1 MSVERATYLDS
12 SAIVKLVV
20 REEESSALRTF
31 LRRRGPYVSSSL
43 ARTEVLRA
51 MLPLGAPAWKRAEDV
66 LMRIE
71 LIRIGPKIL
80 SDAGMLQPDDLRSLD
95 AIHLATA
102 LLLGRSL
109 RTVVIYDVRMA
120 RAARALGLPVAAP
133 G

>member
-20 REEESSALRTF
+20 REQESSALRIF

>member
-20 REEESSALRTF
+20 REQESSTLRTF

-51 MLPLGAPAWKRAEDV
+51 MLPLGAPAWKRAQDV

-102 LLLGRSL
+102 LLLERSL
-109 RTVVIYDVRMA
+109 RTVVTYDARMA
-120 RAARALGLPVAAP
+120 RAARALGLPVVAP
-133 G
+133 A